1 MLSTTLA
8 RSSTANEKMP
18 ESASETNIDDKMP
31 DSTSDA
37 RADDKAAELYS
48 DSSDTN
54 ADDKMAESDS
64 DTNTDKSDRDSCWAG
79 YQWCNDLC
87 TSATQYIELL
97 PCFSICLKEYILC
110 ITPGI

>member
-18 ESASETNIDDKMP
+18 ESASDTNIDDKMP

-37 RADDKAAELYS
+37 RADDKVAESDS

-64 DTNTDKSDRDSCWAG
+64 ETNTDKSDRDSCWAG

-97 PCFSICLKEYILC
+97 PCFSRCLKEYILC
-110 ITPGI
+110 ITPRI